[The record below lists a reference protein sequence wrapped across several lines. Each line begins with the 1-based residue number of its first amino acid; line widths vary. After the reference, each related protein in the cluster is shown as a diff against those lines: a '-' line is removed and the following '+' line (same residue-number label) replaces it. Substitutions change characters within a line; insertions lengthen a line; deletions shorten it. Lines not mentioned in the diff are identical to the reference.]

1 MRVRDGVILS
11 GIPQT
16 RGPAHREP
24 VCIRTDTM
32 SSNEE
37 YARELHVSS
46 SKLSVFTHC
55 SHQRGLLL
63 AVTYLHANIPGLC
76 DEVMLFIHR
85 E

>member
-1 MRVRDGVILS
+1 
-11 GIPQT
+11 
-16 RGPAHREP
+16 
-24 VCIRTDTM
+24 M

-37 YARELHVSS
+37 YARELYVSS
-46 SKLSVFTHC
+46 SKLSVITHC

-76 DEVMLFIHR
+76 DEVMLFIRR